1 MKEQK
6 NNTMEPDFF
15 TAFAQPS
22 ALHHSPLKNDVVQG
36 EKRKFINPTSYN
48 NPKLEELQM
57 LLIDWINTTLK
68 QEHIVVKSLE
78 EDLFDGLIL
87 HHLLEKLGSLRLD
100 VEKIALTEKK
110 QKRKLAVIL
119 EAVAQCLQLEESQ
132 LKWNIDSI
140 FQKDLLSTLYL
151 LIAIA
156 KHFQPDLPIPS
167 NISVEVII
175 IERTLTG
182 LRTENAVECITE
194 NRETLE
200 GQSKADAF
208 DELFTHAPDK
218 LDDVKK
224 VLLQFV
230 NKHVGK
236 LGLNVNDAD
245 SQFADGVILLLLIGQ
260 LGGYFL
266 NLREFFLNPNCATEM
281 LHNVNLA
288 VALLTDGGLLDFPV
302 NAEDIVNRDMKTTL
316 QVLYCLYSKYK
327 TKET

>member
-1 MKEQK
+1 
-6 NNTMEPDFF
+6 MEPDFLSG
-15 TAFAQPS
+15 FAQS
-22 ALHHSPLKNDVVQG
+22 TALNQLPLKNDIQG
-36 EKRKFINPTSYN
+36 EKRKFINPTSRN
-48 NPKLEELQM
+48 TPKLVELQM
-57 LLIDWINTTLK
+57 CLIDWINTTLQ

-87 HHLLEKLGSLRLD
+87 HHLLEKLGSLKLD

-110 QKRKLAVIL
+110 QKRKLEVIL
-119 EAVAQCLQLEESQ
+119 EAVAQCLQPEESQ
-132 LKWNIDSI
+132 LKWSVDSI

-156 KHFQPDLPIPS
+156 KHFQPDLAIPS
-167 NISVEVII
+167 NVNVEVII
-175 IERTLTG
+175 TERTSNG
-182 LRTENAVECITE
+182 LRTENAVECITHSRE
-194 NRETLE
+194 NLE
-200 GQSKADAF
+200 DKSKADAF
-208 DELFTHAPDK
+208 EELFTHVPEK
-218 LDDVKK
+218 LDAVKE
-224 VLLQFV
+224 VFLHFV

-236 LGLNVNDAD
+236 LGLYVNDAD

-260 LGGYFL
+260 LEGYFL
-266 NLREFFLNPNCATEM
+266 NLREFFLTPCCDTEM

-288 VALLTDGGLLDFPV
+288 LALLTDGGVLDFPV

>member
-1 MKEQK
+1 
-6 NNTMEPDFF
+6 MEPDFF
-15 TAFAQPS
+15 TAFAQPGV
-22 ALHHSPLKNDVVQG
+22 LHHSPLQNDAIQG
-36 EKRKFINPTSYN
+36 EKRKFINPTSCN

-87 HHLLEKLGSLRLD
+87 HHLL
-100 VEKIALTEKK
+100 A
-110 QKRKLAVIL
+110 
-119 EAVAQCLQLEESQ
+119 
-132 LKWNIDSI
+132 I

-182 LRTENAVECITE
+182 LRTENAVEYITE
-194 NRETLE
+194 NRENLE

-218 LDDVKK
+218 LDAVKK

-236 LGLNVNDAD
+236 LGLNVKDAE

-266 NLREFFLNPNCATEM
+266 NLREFFLTPNCATEM

-302 NAEDIVNRDMKTTL
+302 NVEDIVNRDMKTTL

-327 TKET
+327 TKEI

>member
-1 MKEQK
+1 
-6 NNTMEPDFF
+6 MEPDFF

-224 VLLQFV
+224 
-230 NKHVGK
+230 
-236 LGLNVNDAD
+236 
-245 SQFADGVILLLLIGQ
+245 FADGVILLLLIGQ